1 MCSCAIWKMNKHE
14 GPLKAFGLELAGT
27 MRYTNEIP
35 VMRRREE
42 NAADNSKRDLQK
54 QRRISG

>member
-1 MCSCAIWKMNKHE
+1 MCSFAIWKMNKHE

-35 VMRRREE
+35 VMRRR
-42 NAADNSKRDLQK
+42 
-54 QRRISG
+54 